1 MNQKQNITKELDGIA
16 LGGAME
22 YFRKFGG
29 ETGIWLSVS
38 DSLCDEPAERLHGL
52 LQTRVPDRG
61 EYDCAYLTPAE
72 MRELAS
78 ELFNLASIIAAENLI
93 VESAASISVLEKKV
107 AHLEKR
113 MTYLRNNQSEAE
125 NLVVENAKP
134 ATFNH
139 LMDVAFTIPNSPHEN
154 WEDVP
159 ATDMLAALEKRVAY
173 LKNNQSE
180 AAEAF
185 GFSDTYEEDT
195 VKE

>member
-1 MNQKQNITKELDGIA
+1 MNQKQNTMKELNGIA
-16 LGGAME
+16 LARYAME

-29 ETGIWLSVS
+29 DTGIGLSAS
-38 DSLCDEPAERLHGL
+38 DSLGNEPAECMHGL
-52 LQTRVPDRG
+52 LQTQVPDG
-61 EYDCAYLTPAE
+61 GGYACAYLTPAE

-78 ELFNLASIIAAENLI
+78 ELFNLASIIEAENLI
-93 VESAASISVLEKKV
+93 
-107 AHLEKR
+107 
-113 MTYLRNNQSEAE
+113 
-125 NLVVENAKP
+125 VENAKP

-185 GFSDTYEEDT
+185 GFSDTYEE
-195 VKE
+195 EWGE